1 MSAGVTRK
9 NFSTAKTLAT
19 TLNKLLVDWH
29 HVVRF
34 NTEPSP
40 QRHSHSNHTLSK
52 CRSQSTHIP
61 TSHIHQCTWKG
72 PRRWSRF
79 EREEG
84 PLYIPVVVTLLNTVS
99 RSSKAEAGLSPQ
111 KLGGQ
116 LRSQISTSLS
126 PQMPSRNNNSQ
137 AEPSWQ
143 ITSEDVSWSCQEWW
157 DVG

>member
-1 MSAGVTRK
+1 MKR
-9 NFSTAKTLAT
+9 
-19 TLNKLLVDWH
+19 
-29 HVVRF
+29 
-34 NTEPSP
+34 
-40 QRHSHSNHTLSK
+40 
-52 CRSQSTHIP
+52 
-61 TSHIHQCTWKG
+61 
-72 PRRWSRF
+72 SRF

-143 ITSEDVSWSCQEWW
+143 ITTLHASRSCYPHLNRLQHPE
-157 DVG
+157 GRHHFLQGFLEGSL

>member
-1 MSAGVTRK
+1 MFIILSHLPSDTHIQTTHSVSAFPLPV
-9 NFSTAKTLAT
+9 
-19 TLNKLLVDWH
+19 H
-29 HVVRF
+29 
-34 NTEPSP
+34 P
-40 QRHSHSNHTLSK
+40 HSHFPHSSMHMERPEEAIK
-52 CRSQSTHIP
+52 R
-61 TSHIHQCTWKG
+61 
-72 PRRWSRF
+72 

-126 PQMPSRNNNSQ
+126 PQMLSRNNNSQ

-143 ITSEDVSWSCQEWW
+143 ITTCHAPEFLW
-157 DVG
+157 DKFFTMVVWPKTITITSTRDQLLHLLTLNILPS